1 MEDGKKGLIR
11 VCFQIT
17 NKPHGF
23 RGCKFPS
30 LIILM
35 VSMGLRSC
43 PNKPLG
49 FCERKT
55 SLNQPRLNHPIAD
68 ELFIVASQKSQSH
81 SQATVRAVLR
91 HLRTGGDVTS
101 S

>member
-1 MEDGKKGLIR
+1 MEDGKKCLHR
-11 VCFQIT
+11 FFQIT
-17 NKPHGF
+17 
-23 RGCKFPS
+23 
-30 LIILM
+30 
-35 VSMGLRSC
+35 
-43 PNKPLG
+43 NKPLG

-91 HLRTGGDVTS
+91 AICVLVVLSLQANRSLCCVQMFCANAQCTIILDPTF
-101 S
+101 